1 VTKPK
6 EIDKRIDTGSSMESV
21 GGATLNIEDPTT
33 AGLPVLPPWLLWGLS
48 SAWYGNAQATKL
60 GSLLMTLIA
69 VVFTSCLATITVVAD
84 VWPPVLAASLSASIA
99 VMVMLLLQLA
109 GNILFGSSPSS
120 NLLSEIFE
128 YTTGTLFLLL
138 LLLLFLLLSV
148 CPTQLTQSTLSQSDT
163 GHSCRCR

>member
-1 VTKPK
+1 
-6 EIDKRIDTGSSMESV
+6 MESV
-21 GGATLNIEDPTT
+21 GGATLNIEEPTT

-69 VVFTSCLATITVVAD
+69 IVFTSCLATITVVAD

-138 LLLLFLLLSV
+138 LLLLFLLLLLLSV